1 MQIHFSKTTY
11 IFGILLFF
19 IFLKKSDAQT
29 FKFFQPQEKRD
40 SLLPVFEKNLTRSY
54 QIKSIK
60 QYYENGEKTSK
71 SVDKFA
77 IGLEVKDITEK
88 QVKIAFV
95 IAKNQL
101 FKRTFNDLINTDSI
115 DNQPIEL
122 IFNIQKNTKLLSI
135 ENYKSLANLLIET
148 LEKAS
153 QKDAKYKSETA
164 FYNQVEKL
172 KFDLKNG
179 DEKLMQSTFLDV
191 TFFFSAYNF
200 PISFDKQ
207 IPFFRSDYEYFAAS
221 RACIFE
227 HKKINKKHYFNVKYD
242 NKNDIKQKSAKDV
255 SIKGF
260 DYRYSVLF
268 DEQNFPKSV
277 GLFWLQK
284 TENQGVVETW
294 TLSGL

>member
-1 MQIHFSKTTY
+1 MQIFFSKTT
-11 IFGILLFF
+11 FILSIVFF
-19 IFLKKSDAQT
+19 IFFKKSDAQI
-29 FKFFQPQEKRD
+29 FHFFQPQEKRD
-40 SLLPVFEKNLTRSY
+40 SLLPVFEKKLTRSY
-54 QIKSIK
+54 QIKSTK
-60 QYYENGEKTSK
+60 QYYENGEKTNK
-71 SVDKFA
+71 SIEKFA
-77 IGLEVKDITEK
+77 IGLEVKDVTEK
-88 QVKIAFV
+88 QVKIAFI
-95 IAKNQL
+95 IAQNQL
-101 FKRTFNDLINTDSI
+101 FKRTFENLINTDSI

-153 QKDAKYKSETA
+153 QKDARYKSETA

-179 DEKLMQSTFLDV
+179 DEKLMRSTFLDV

-200 PISFDKQ
+200 PISFDKS

-227 HKKINKKHYFNVKYD
+227 PKKINKKHYFNVKYD
-242 NKNDIKQKSAKDV
+242 KRNDTKQKAIKDAL
-255 SIKGF
+255 IKGF
-260 DYRYSVLF
+260 DYRYSVIF

-284 TENQGVVETW
+284 AENQDVIETW
-294 TLSGL
+294 TLSEL